1 MTDPIMAFPPI
12 HPEVVV
18 VVVDRFLSGSR
29 SPEVSIALQGD
40 HATFRWSKAPS
51 SWSIAT
57 RRAMAALVSRAPAAV
72 ALPIAARVVDA
83 AEGLNTIR
91 IPTLRVPLSPGAP
104 KSAHAA
110 PTDEPDGMRDLR
122 RRAARLLLEGS
133 ESDLDRPSRRSEGNR
148 LYDRY

>member
-29 SPEVSIALQGD
+29 SPEVRIALQGD

-51 SWSIAT
+51 SWSNAT
-57 RRAMAALVSRAPAAV
+57 PRAMAALVSRAPAAV
-72 ALPIAARVVDA
+72 ALPIAARVVDAA

-133 ESDLDRPSRRSEGNR
+133 ESDPDRRPGGRRVT
-148 LYDRY
+148 D